1 MAITKT
7 INLEVNAKGA
17 KKGIDDVTN
26 STKKLD
32 KANSNTSKSN
42 NSLSASTAKTGVAM
56 GGVATASTTAAGS
69 LTALGGTVGAAAGG
83 MAALKTKLQAV
94 IVSLKSVKVAM
105 MATGIGLVIVLLASL
120 KAAFTRSEEGQD
132 KFAKAMAALGA
143 VTGVLMDG
151 LAALGGLIIDVFTK
165 PKKVFEDF
173 NKSLKEF
180 VTDKIAKVT
189 EGLGLLGSA
198 IKKAFSGDFSG
209 ALEDAKDGMNE
220 LNNGLNPIKIGA
232 DAVAKSIKG
241 IVTEMK
247 KEAKIAGQIADIRA
261 KADKVDRALI
271 IDRAE
276 ANRKRAELLDKAANK
291 EKFTA
296 KERIEFLTEAGK
308 IEDAI
313 TEKEISAAQL
323 RLKARIAEN
332 KLGLSDKEALDDEA
346 RLRAKLIDLQG
357 AKLTKQKLVT
367 SQISAANKEAAAD
380 QKALEVKAAAEAQKI
395 ADFTANT
402 KEEKRKAEKEKLK
415 EQLEELLKLAGDDN
429 DAKIE
434 LQKSF
439 DERLLELKNKHAEDD
454 AKAQKVIDDKKAAKE
469 IEFNK
474 QLEDAEIGL
483 QEAKANA
490 VKGGLEVLGQLAGK
504 SKALAAGLL
513 IVEKGLAIAEVVTNA
528 AKAIAK
534 AKGNLA
540 ATPISI
546 LGAPNPMYPLQVAA
560 TAKGILS
567 TKISAATSIATIA
580 AQAIPGLSGGGGGGG
595 SVGGLGGGSDGG
607 AQPPA
612 FNIVGASGETQ
623 LADAIGGQSQRPA
636 RAYVVSNDVTTAQEL
651 DRNIIEGASI

>member
-42 NSLSASTAKTGVAM
+42 NSLSASTTKTGVAM

-69 LTALGGTVGAAAGG
+69 LTAVGGAVGTAALGFEG
-83 MAALKTKLQAV
+83 LKTKLQAT

-132 KFAKAMAALGA
+132 KFAKAMAAIGA

-165 PKKVFEDF
+165 PKKVLKDF
-173 NKSLKEF
+173 AGAVKQY
-180 VTDKIAKVT
+180 VTNQITLITD
-189 EGLGLLGSA
+189 GLGLLGSA

-209 ALEDAKDGMNE
+209 ALDDAAEGANKLLVQTNPLVQATKALAGATKD
-220 LNNGLNPIKIGA
+220 
-232 DAVAKSIKG
+232 
-241 IVTEMK
+241 IVTEMVE
-247 KEAKIAGQIADIRA
+247 EAKIAGKIADIRA

-308 IEDAI
+308 IEAAI
-313 TEKEISAAQL
+313 TEKEISAAEL

-332 KLGLSDKEALDDEA
+332 ALGLSDKEALDDEA

-380 QKALEVKAAAEAQKI
+380 QKALETKAAADTQKI
-395 ADFTANT
+395 ADFTENT

-415 EQLEELLKLAGDDN
+415 AQLEELLKLAGDDN

-454 AKAQKVIDDKKAAKE
+454 AKAQKVIDDKNAAKE

-513 IVEKGLAIAEVVTNA
+513 IVEKGLAIAEVVTSA
-528 AKAIAK
+528 AKTIATAK
-534 AKGNLA
+534 ANLA

-580 AQAIPGLSGGGGGGG
+580 AQAIPGLSGGGGGG

-623 LADAIGGQSQRPA
+623 LADAIGGQTQRPT
-636 RAYVVSNDVTTAQEL
+636 RAFVVSNDVTTAQEL